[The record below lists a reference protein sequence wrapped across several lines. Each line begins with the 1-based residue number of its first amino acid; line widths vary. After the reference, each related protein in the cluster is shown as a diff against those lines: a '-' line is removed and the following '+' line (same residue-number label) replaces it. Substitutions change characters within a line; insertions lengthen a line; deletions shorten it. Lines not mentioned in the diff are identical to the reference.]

1 MELKEFM
8 TNMRNM
14 INDVRVKGFSYSTSL
29 NVPSLSDC
37 DLTYESGDAKKGKC
51 IETCVLFVDIRNSV
65 ELTRKHNS
73 ETMGRIYTAFT
84 KGVLNAAREYNGYVR
99 NIIGDRVMVVFPV
112 SNCFVN
118 AVNCAIT
125 INHISQMINEVFR
138 NVNFHCGIGVDYGEM
153 RVIKV
158 GIERKGEEN
167 IENKGL
173 VWVGKPAN
181 LASRLTDFAG
191 KTVEDEFYNVAGEF
205 YYYDPLGIPSFLCK
219 PRNGWFKDSRK
230 LTAEQLA
237 RELDYSPVNGL
248 NIHIRNISSFMRI
261 TEKYEYSPILISDE
275 VHREYIK
282 QNSQESKHWKQE
294 TREIKDITYK
304 VWGADLRWKLA

>member
-99 NIIGDRVMVVFPV
+99 NIIGDRVMVVLPV

-125 INHISQMINEVFR
+125 INHISQMINEVFTS
-138 NVNFHCGIGVDYGEM
+138 VDFHCGIGIDYGEM

-158 GIERKGEEN
+158 GIERRGNEN
-167 IENKGL
+167 AENKGL

-191 KTVEDEFYNVAGEF
+191 KTVEDEFYNVTGDF
-205 YYYDPLGIPSFLCK
+205 YHYDPLGIPPLLGK
-219 PRNGWFKDSRK
+219 PRNGWFRESKK

-237 RELDYSPVNGL
+237 HELYYSANGL
-248 NIHIRNISSFMRI
+248 NIHIHNISSFDKN
-261 TEKYEYSPILISDE
+261 TEQYKYSPILISDK
-275 VHREYIK
+275 VYSEYIK
-282 QNSQESKHWKQE
+282 QNPQEFKHWKQE
-294 TREIKDITYK
+294 TRGVKDISYK
-304 VWGADLRWKLA
+304 VWGANLHWRLT

>member
-125 INHISQMINEVFR
+125 INHISQMINEVFTS
-138 NVNFHCGIGVDYGEM
+138 VDFHCGIGIDYGEM

-158 GIERKGEEN
+158 GIERRGNEKAEN
-167 IENKGL
+167 EGL

-191 KTVEDEFYNVAGEF
+191 KTVEDEFYNVTGDF
-205 YYYDPLGIPSFLCK
+205 YHYDPLGIPPLLGK
-219 PRNGWFKDSRK
+219 PRNGWFRESKK

-237 RELDYSPVNGL
+237 HELYYSANGL
-248 NIHIRNISSFMRI
+248 NIHIHNISSFDKN
-261 TEKYEYSPILISDE
+261 TEQYKYSPILISDK
-275 VHREYIK
+275 VYSEYIK
-282 QNSQESKHWKQE
+282 QNPQEFKHWKQE
-294 TREIKDITYK
+294 TRGVKDISYK
-304 VWGADLRWKLA
+304 VWGANLHWRLT

>member
-1 MELKEFM
+1 MGLKDFI
-8 TNMRNM
+8 TDVRNM
-14 INDVRVKGFSYSTSL
+14 IDDVHTKGFTYNTSSK
-29 NVPSLSDC
+29 VPSLSDC

-65 ELTRKHNS
+65 ELTREHDT

-84 KGVLNAAREYNGYVR
+84 KGVLNAAREHDGYVR

-125 INHISQMINEVFR
+125 INHISQIINEIFTSVD
-138 NVNFHCGIGVDYGEM
+138 FHCGIGVDYGEM

-158 GIERKGEEN
+158 GIERKGNEN
-167 IENKGL
+167 TENKGL

-191 KTVEDEFYNVAGEF
+191 KTVEDEFYNVTGDF

-237 RELDYSPVNGL
+237 NTLYYSTNGL
-248 NIHIRNISSFMRI
+248 NINIHNISSFEKK
-261 TEKYEYSPILISDE
+261 TESYKYNPILISDKVYLE
-275 VHREYIK
+275 FKKLSPQRALKWE
-282 QNSQESKHWKQE
+282 QEK
-294 TREIKDITYK
+294 REIKDITYK
-304 VWGADLRWKLA
+304 VWGADLHWQLT

>member
-51 IETCVLFVDIRNSV
+51 IETCVLFVDIRNSI

-125 INHISQMINEVFR
+125 INHISQMINEVFTS
-138 NVNFHCGIGVDYGEM
+138 VDFHCGIGIDYGEM

-158 GIERKGEEN
+158 GIERRGNEN
-167 IENKGL
+167 AENKGL

-191 KTVEDEFYNVAGEF
+191 KTVEDEFYNVTGDF
-205 YYYDPLGIPSFLCK
+205 YHYDPLGIPPLLGK
-219 PRNGWFKDSRK
+219 PRNGWFRESKK

-237 RELDYSPVNGL
+237 HELYYSANGL
-248 NIHIRNISSFMRI
+248 NIHIHNISSFDKN
-261 TEKYEYSPILISDE
+261 TEQYKYSPILISDK
-275 VHREYIK
+275 VYSEYIK
-282 QNSQESKHWKQE
+282 QNPQEFKHWKQE
-294 TREIKDITYK
+294 TRGVKDISYK
-304 VWGADLRWKLA
+304 VWGANLHWRLT

>member
-1 MELKEFM
+1 MGLKDFM
-8 TNMRNM
+8 TDMRNM
-14 INDVRVKGFSYSTSL
+14 IDDVHTKGFTYNTSSK
-29 NVPSLSDC
+29 VPSLSDS

-65 ELTRKHNS
+65 ELTREHDT

-84 KGVLNAAREYNGYVR
+84 KGVLNAAREHNGYVR

-112 SNCFVN
+112 NNCFVN

-125 INHISQMINEVFR
+125 INHISQMINEVFTS
-138 NVNFHCGIGVDYGEM
+138 VDFHCGIGIDYGEM

-158 GIERKGEEN
+158 GIERRGNEN
-167 IENKGL
+167 AENKGL

-191 KTVEDEFYNVAGEF
+191 KTVEDEFYNVTGDF
-205 YYYDPLGIPSFLCK
+205 YHYDPLGIPPLLGK
-219 PRNGWFKDSRK
+219 PRNGWFRESKK

-237 RELDYSPVNGL
+237 HELYYSANGL
-248 NIHIRNISSFMRI
+248 NIHIHNISSFDKN
-261 TEKYEYSPILISDE
+261 TEQYKYSPILISDK
-275 VHREYIK
+275 VYSEYIK
-282 QNSQESKHWKQE
+282 QNPQEFKHWKQE
-294 TREIKDITYK
+294 TRGVKDISYK
-304 VWGADLRWKLA
+304 VWGANLHWRLT

>member
-125 INHISQMINEVFR
+125 INHISQMINEVFTS
-138 NVNFHCGIGVDYGEM
+138 VDFHCGIGIDYGEM

-158 GIERKGEEN
+158 GIERRGNEN
-167 IENKGL
+167 AENKGL
-173 VWVGKPAN
+173 VWVGKLAN

-191 KTVEDEFYNVAGEF
+191 KTVEDEFYNVTGDF
-205 YYYDPLGIPSFLCK
+205 YHYDPLGIPPLLGK
-219 PRNGWFKDSRK
+219 PRNGWFRESKK

-237 RELDYSPVNGL
+237 HELYYSANGL
-248 NIHIRNISSFMRI
+248 NIHIHNISSFDKN
-261 TEKYEYSPILISDE
+261 TEQYKYSPILISDK
-275 VHREYIK
+275 VYSEYIK
-282 QNSQESKHWKQE
+282 QNPQEFKHWKQE
-294 TREIKDITYK
+294 TRGVKDISYK
-304 VWGADLRWKLA
+304 VWGANLHWRLT

>member
-125 INHISQMINEVFR
+125 INHISQMINEVFTS
-138 NVNFHCGIGVDYGEM
+138 VDFHCGIGIDYGEM

-158 GIERKGEEN
+158 GIERRGNEN
-167 IENKGL
+167 AENKGL

-191 KTVEDEFYNVAGEF
+191 KTVEDEFYNVTGDF
-205 YYYDPLGIPSFLCK
+205 YHYDPLGIPPLLGK
-219 PRNGWFKDSRK
+219 PRNGWFRESKK

-237 RELDYSPVNGL
+237 HELYYSANGL
-248 NIHIRNISSFMRI
+248 NIHIHNISSFDKN
-261 TEKYEYSPILISDE
+261 TEQYKYSPILISDK
-275 VHREYIK
+275 VYSEYIK
-282 QNSQESKHWKQE
+282 QNPQEFKHWKQE
-294 TREIKDITYK
+294 TRGVKDIS
-304 VWGADLRWKLA
+304 

>member
-14 INDVRVKGFSYSTSL
+14 INDVRVTGFWYSTSL

-125 INHISQMINEVFR
+125 INHISQMINEVFTS
-138 NVNFHCGIGVDYGEM
+138 VDFHCGIGIDYGEM

-158 GIERKGEEN
+158 GIERRGNEN
-167 IENKGL
+167 AENKGL

-191 KTVEDEFYNVAGEF
+191 KTVEDEFYNVTGDF
-205 YYYDPLGIPSFLCK
+205 YHYDPLGIPPLLGK
-219 PRNGWFKDSRK
+219 PRNGWFRESKK

-237 RELDYSPVNGL
+237 HELYYSANGL
-248 NIHIRNISSFMRI
+248 NIHIHNISSFDKN
-261 TEKYEYSPILISDE
+261 TEQYKYSPILISDK
-275 VHREYIK
+275 VYSEYIK
-282 QNSQESKHWKQE
+282 QNPQEFKHWKQE
-294 TREIKDITYK
+294 TRGVKDISYK
-304 VWGADLRWKLA
+304 VWGANLHWRLT

>member
-125 INHISQMINEVFR
+125 INHISQLINEVFTS
-138 NVNFHCGIGVDYGEM
+138 VDFHCGIGIDYGEM

-158 GIERKGEEN
+158 GIERRGNEN
-167 IENKGL
+167 AENKGL

-191 KTVEDEFYNVAGEF
+191 KTVEDEFYNVTGDF
-205 YYYDPLGIPSFLCK
+205 YHYDPLGIPPLLGK
-219 PRNGWFKDSRK
+219 PRNGWFRESKK

-237 RELDYSPVNGL
+237 HELYYSANGL
-248 NIHIRNISSFMRI
+248 NIHIHNISSFDKN
-261 TEKYEYSPILISDE
+261 TEQYKYSPILISDK
-275 VHREYIK
+275 VYSEYIK
-282 QNSQESKHWKQE
+282 QNPQEFKHWKQE
-294 TREIKDITYK
+294 TRGVKDISYK
-304 VWGADLRWKLA
+304 VWGANLHWRLT

>member
-73 ETMGRIYTAFT
+73 ETIGRIYTAFT

-125 INHISQMINEVFR
+125 INHISQMINEVFTS
-138 NVNFHCGIGVDYGEM
+138 VDFHCGIGIDYGEM

-158 GIERKGEEN
+158 GIERRGNEN
-167 IENKGL
+167 AENKGL

-191 KTVEDEFYNVAGEF
+191 KTVEDEFYNVTGDF
-205 YYYDPLGIPSFLCK
+205 YHYDPLGIPPLLGK
-219 PRNGWFKDSRK
+219 PRNGWFRESKK

-237 RELDYSPVNGL
+237 HELYYSANGL
-248 NIHIRNISSFMRI
+248 NIHIHNISSFDKN
-261 TEKYEYSPILISDE
+261 TEQYKYSPILISDK
-275 VHREYIK
+275 VYSEYIK
-282 QNSQESKHWKQE
+282 QNPQEFKHWKQE
-294 TREIKDITYK
+294 TRGVKDISYK
-304 VWGADLRWKLA
+304 VWGANLHWRLT

>member
-1 MELKEFM
+1 MGLKDFM
-8 TNMRNM
+8 TDMRNTM
-14 INDVRVKGFSYSTSL
+14 DDVRIKSFTYNTSSK
-29 NVPSLSDC
+29 VPSLSDC

-65 ELTRKHNS
+65 ELTREHDT

-84 KGVLNAAREYNGYVR
+84 KGVLNAAREHNGYVR

-167 IENKGL
+167 AENKGL

-191 KTVEDEFYNVAGEF
+191 KTVEDEFYNVTGDF
-205 YYYDPLGIPSFLCK
+205 YYYDPLGIMSLLCK
-219 PRNGWFKDSRK
+219 PRNGWFKESRK

-237 RELDYSPVNGL
+237 HELYYSSGNGL
-248 NIHIRNISSFMRI
+248 NIHIHNISSFERI
-261 TEKYEYSPILISDE
+261 SEKYEYKPILISDK
-275 VHREYIK
+275 VYREYIE
-282 QNSQESKHWKQE
+282 QNPQESKYWKQE

-304 VWGADLRWKLA
+304 VWGADLHWKLT

>member
-1 MELKEFM
+1 MELKVFM

-125 INHISQMINEVFR
+125 INHISQMINEVFTS
-138 NVNFHCGIGVDYGEM
+138 VDFHCGIGIDYGEM

-158 GIERKGEEN
+158 GIERRGNEN
-167 IENKGL
+167 AENKGL

-191 KTVEDEFYNVAGEF
+191 KTVEDEFYNVTGDF
-205 YYYDPLGIPSFLCK
+205 YHYDPLGIPPLLGK
-219 PRNGWFKDSRK
+219 PRNGWFRESKK

-237 RELDYSPVNGL
+237 HELYYSANGL
-248 NIHIRNISSFMRI
+248 NIHIHNISSFDKN
-261 TEKYEYSPILISDE
+261 TEQYKYSPILISDK
-275 VHREYIK
+275 VYSEYIK
-282 QNSQESKHWKQE
+282 QNPQESKHWKQE
-294 TREIKDITYK
+294 TRGVKDISYK
-304 VWGADLRWKLA
+304 VWGANLHWRLT

>member
-99 NIIGDRVMVVFPV
+99 NIIGDRGMGVFPV

-125 INHISQMINEVFR
+125 INHISQMINEVFTS
-138 NVNFHCGIGVDYGEM
+138 VDFHCGIGIDYGEM

-158 GIERKGEEN
+158 GIERRGNEN
-167 IENKGL
+167 AENKGL

-191 KTVEDEFYNVAGEF
+191 KTVEDEFYNVTGDF
-205 YYYDPLGIPSFLCK
+205 YHYDPLGIPPLLGK
-219 PRNGWFKDSRK
+219 PRNGWFRESKK

-237 RELDYSPVNGL
+237 HELYYSANGL
-248 NIHIRNISSFMRI
+248 NIHIHNISSFDKN
-261 TEKYEYSPILISDE
+261 TEQYKYSPILISDK
-275 VHREYIK
+275 VYSEYIK
-282 QNSQESKHWKQE
+282 QNPQEFKHWKQE
-294 TREIKDITYK
+294 TRGVKDISYK
-304 VWGADLRWKLA
+304 VWGANLHWRLT

>member
-37 DLTYESGDAKKGKC
+37 DLTYESGDAKNGKC

-125 INHISQMINEVFR
+125 INHISQMINEVFTS
-138 NVNFHCGIGVDYGEM
+138 VDFHCGIGIDYGEM

-158 GIERKGEEN
+158 GIERRGNEN
-167 IENKGL
+167 AENKGL

-191 KTVEDEFYNVAGEF
+191 KTVEDEFYNVTGDF
-205 YYYDPLGIPSFLCK
+205 YHYDPLGIPPLLGK
-219 PRNGWFKDSRK
+219 PRNGWFRESKK

-237 RELDYSPVNGL
+237 HELYYSANGL
-248 NIHIRNISSFMRI
+248 NIHIHNISSFDKN
-261 TEKYEYSPILISDE
+261 TEQYKYSPILISDK
-275 VHREYIK
+275 VYSEYIK
-282 QNSQESKHWKQE
+282 QNPQEFKHWKQE
-294 TREIKDITYK
+294 TRGVKDISYK
-304 VWGADLRWKLA
+304 VWGANLHWRLT

>member
-29 NVPSLSDC
+29 NVSSLSDC

-125 INHISQMINEVFR
+125 INHISQMINEVFTS
-138 NVNFHCGIGVDYGEM
+138 VDFHCGIGIDYGEM

-158 GIERKGEEN
+158 GIERRGNEN
-167 IENKGL
+167 AENKGL

-191 KTVEDEFYNVAGEF
+191 KTVEDEFYNVTGDF
-205 YYYDPLGIPSFLCK
+205 YHYDPLGIPPLLGK
-219 PRNGWFKDSRK
+219 PRNGWFRESKK

-237 RELDYSPVNGL
+237 HELYYSANGL
-248 NIHIRNISSFMRI
+248 NIHIHNISSFDKN
-261 TEKYEYSPILISDE
+261 TEQYKYSPILISDK
-275 VHREYIK
+275 VYSEYIK
-282 QNSQESKHWKQE
+282 QNPQEFKHWKQE
-294 TREIKDITYK
+294 TRGVKDISYK
-304 VWGADLRWKLA
+304 VWGANLHWRLT

>member
-125 INHISQMINEVFR
+125 INHISQMINEVFTS
-138 NVNFHCGIGVDYGEM
+138 VDFHCGIGIDYGEM

-158 GIERKGEEN
+158 GIERRGNEN
-167 IENKGL
+167 AENKGL

-191 KTVEDEFYNVAGEF
+191 KTVEDEFYNVTGDF
-205 YYYDPLGIPSFLCK
+205 YHYDPLGIPPLLGK
-219 PRNGWFKDSRK
+219 PRNGWFRESKK

-237 RELDYSPVNGL
+237 HELYYSANGL
-248 NIHIRNISSFMRI
+248 NIHIHNISSFDKN
-261 TEKYEYSPILISDE
+261 TEQYKYSPILISDR
-275 VHREYIK
+275 VYSEYIK
-282 QNSQESKHWKQE
+282 QNPQEFKHWKQE
-294 TREIKDITYK
+294 TRGVKDISYK
-304 VWGADLRWKLA
+304 VWGANLHWRLT

>member
-125 INHISQMINEVFR
+125 INHISQMINEVFTS
-138 NVNFHCGIGVDYGEM
+138 VDFHCGIGIDYGEM

-158 GIERKGEEN
+158 GIERRGNEN
-167 IENKGL
+167 AENKGL

-191 KTVEDEFYNVAGEF
+191 KTVEDEFYNVTGDF
-205 YYYDPLGIPSFLCK
+205 YHYDPLGIPPLLGK
-219 PRNGWFKDSRK
+219 PRNGWFRESKK

-237 RELDYSPVNGL
+237 HELYYSANGL
-248 NIHIRNISSFMRI
+248 NIHIHNISSFDKN
-261 TEKYEYSPILISDE
+261 TEQYKYSPILISDK
-275 VHREYIK
+275 VYSEYIK
-282 QNSQESKHWKQE
+282 QNPQEFKHWKQE
-294 TREIKDITYK
+294 TRGIKDISYK
-304 VWGADLRWKLA
+304 VWGANLHWRLT

>member
-1 MELKEFM
+1 M

-125 INHISQMINEVFR
+125 INHISQMINEVFTS
-138 NVNFHCGIGVDYGEM
+138 VDFHCGIGIDYGEM

-158 GIERKGEEN
+158 GIERRGNEN
-167 IENKGL
+167 AENKGL

-191 KTVEDEFYNVAGEF
+191 KTVEDEFYNVTGDF
-205 YYYDPLGIPSFLCK
+205 YHYDPLGIPPLLGK
-219 PRNGWFKDSRK
+219 PRNGWFRESKK

-237 RELDYSPVNGL
+237 HELYYSANGL
-248 NIHIRNISSFMRI
+248 NIHIHNISSFDKN
-261 TEKYEYSPILISDE
+261 TEQYKYSPILISDK
-275 VHREYIK
+275 VYSEYIK
-282 QNSQESKHWKQE
+282 QNPQEFKHWKQE
-294 TREIKDITYK
+294 TRGVKDISYK
-304 VWGADLRWKLA
+304 VWGANLHWRLT

>member
-125 INHISQMINEVFR
+125 INHISQMINEVFTS
-138 NVNFHCGIGVDYGEM
+138 VDFHCGIGIDYGEM

-158 GIERKGEEN
+158 GIERRGNEN
-167 IENKGL
+167 AENKGL

-191 KTVEDEFYNVAGEF
+191 KTVEDEFYNVTGDF
-205 YYYDPLGIPSFLCK
+205 YHYDPLGIPPLLGK
-219 PRNGWFKDSRK
+219 PRNGWFRESKK

-237 RELDYSPVNGL
+237 HELYYSANGL
-248 NIHIRNISSFMRI
+248 NIHIHNISSFDKN
-261 TEKYEYSPILISDE
+261 TEQYKYSPILISDK
-275 VHREYIK
+275 VYSEYIK
-282 QNSQESKHWKQE
+282 QNPQEFKHWKQE
-294 TREIKDITYK
+294 TREVKDISYK
-304 VWGADLRWKLA
+304 VWGANLHWRLT

>member
-125 INHISQMINEVFR
+125 INHISQMINEVFTS
-138 NVNFHCGIGVDYGEM
+138 VDFHCGIGIDYGEM

-158 GIERKGEEN
+158 GIERRGNEN
-167 IENKGL
+167 AENKGL

-191 KTVEDEFYNVAGEF
+191 KTVEDECNWR
-205 YYYDPLGIPSFLCK
+205 FL
-219 PRNGWFKDSRK
+219 S
-230 LTAEQLA
+230 L
-237 RELDYSPVNGL
+237 
-248 NIHIRNISSFMRI
+248 
-261 TEKYEYSPILISDE
+261 
-275 VHREYIK
+275 
-282 QNSQESKHWKQE
+282 
-294 TREIKDITYK
+294 
-304 VWGADLRWKLA
+304 

>member
-125 INHISQMINEVFR
+125 INHISQMINEVFTS
-138 NVNFHCGIGVDYGEM
+138 VDFHCGIGIDYGEM

-158 GIERKGEEN
+158 GIERRGNEN
-167 IENKGL
+167 AENKGL

-191 KTVEDEFYNVAGEF
+191 KTVEDEFYNVTGDF
-205 YYYDPLGIPSFLCK
+205 YHYDPLGIPPLLGK
-219 PRNGWFKDSRK
+219 PRNGWFRESKK

-237 RELDYSPVNGL
+237 HELYYSANGL
-248 NIHIRNISSFMRI
+248 NIHIHNISSFDKN
-261 TEKYEYSPILISDE
+261 TEQYKYSPILISDK
-275 VHREYIK
+275 VYSEYIK
-282 QNSQESKHWKQE
+282 QNPQEFKHWKQE
-294 TREIKDITYK
+294 TRGVKDISYK
-304 VWGADLRWKLA
+304 VWGANLHWRLT

>member
-125 INHISQMINEVFR
+125 INHISQMINEVFTS
-138 NVNFHCGIGVDYGEM
+138 VDFHCGIGIDYGEM

-158 GIERKGEEN
+158 GIERRGNEN
-167 IENKGL
+167 AENKGL

-191 KTVEDEFYNVAGEF
+191 KTVEDEFYNVTGDF
-205 YYYDPLGIPSFLCK
+205 YHYDPLGIPPLLGK
-219 PRNGWFKDSRK
+219 PRNGWFRESKK

-237 RELDYSPVNGL
+237 HELYYSANGL
-248 NIHIRNISSFMRI
+248 NIHIHNISSFDKN
-261 TEKYEYSPILISDE
+261 TEQYKYSPILISDK
-275 VHREYIK
+275 VYSEYIK
-282 QNSQESKHWKQE
+282 PQIRN
-294 TREIKDITYK
+294 
-304 VWGADLRWKLA
+304 

>member
-125 INHISQMINEVFR
+125 INHISQMINEVFTS
-138 NVNFHCGIGVDYGEM
+138 VDFHCGIGIDYGEM

-158 GIERKGEEN
+158 GIERRGNEN
-167 IENKGL
+167 AENKGL

-191 KTVEDEFYNVAGEF
+191 KTVEDEFYNVTGDF
-205 YYYDPLGIPSFLCK
+205 YHYDPLGIPPLLGK
-219 PRNGWFKDSRK
+219 PRNGWFRESKK

-237 RELDYSPVNGL
+237 HELYYSANGL
-248 NIHIRNISSFMRI
+248 NIHIHNISSFDKN
-261 TEKYEYSPILISDE
+261 TEQYKYSPILILDKVYS
-275 VHREYIK
+275 EYIK
-282 QNSQESKHWKQE
+282 QNPQEFKHWKQE
-294 TREIKDITYK
+294 TRGVKDISYK
-304 VWGADLRWKLA
+304 VWGANLHWRLT

>member
-125 INHISQMINEVFR
+125 INHISQMINEVFTS
-138 NVNFHCGIGVDYGEM
+138 VDFHCGIGIDYGEM

-158 GIERKGEEN
+158 GIERRGNEN
-167 IENKGL
+167 AENKGL

-191 KTVEDEFYNVAGEF
+191 KTVEDEFYNVTGDF
-205 YYYDPLGIPSFLCK
+205 YHYDPLGIPPLLGK
-219 PRNGWFKDSRK
+219 PRNGWFRESKK

-237 RELDYSPVNGL
+237 HELYYSANGL
-248 NIHIRNISSFMRI
+248 NIHIHNISSFDKN
-261 TEKYEYSPILISDE
+261 TEQYKYSPILISDK
-275 VHREYIK
+275 VYSEYIK
-282 QNSQESKHWKQE
+282 QNPQEFKHWKH
-294 TREIKDITYK
+294 YCPVK
-304 VWGADLRWKLA
+304 VDK

>member
-125 INHISQMINEVFR
+125 INHISQMINEVFTS
-138 NVNFHCGIGVDYGEM
+138 VDFHCGIGIDYGEM

-158 GIERKGEEN
+158 GIERRGNEN
-167 IENKGL
+167 AENKGL

-191 KTVEDEFYNVAGEF
+191 KTVEDEFYNVTGDF
-205 YYYDPLGIPSFLCK
+205 YHYDPLGIPPLLGK
-219 PRNGWFKDSRK
+219 PRNGWFRESKK

-237 RELDYSPVNGL
+237 HELYYSANGL
-248 NIHIRNISSFMRI
+248 NIHIHNISSFDKN
-261 TEKYEYSPILISDE
+261 TEQYKYSPILISDK
-275 VHREYIK
+275 VYSEYIK
-282 QNSQESKHWKQE
+282 QNPQEF
-294 TREIKDITYK
+294 R
-304 VWGADLRWKLA
+304 

>member
-125 INHISQMINEVFR
+125 INHISQMINEVFTS
-138 NVNFHCGIGVDYGEM
+138 VDFHCGIGIDYGEM

-158 GIERKGEEN
+158 GIERRGNEN
-167 IENKGL
+167 AENKGL

-191 KTVEDEFYNVAGEF
+191 KTVEDEFYNVTGDF
-205 YYYDPLGIPSFLCK
+205 YHYDPLGIPPLLGK
-219 PRNGWFKDSRK
+219 PRNGWVRESKK

-237 RELDYSPVNGL
+237 HEVYYSANGL
-248 NIHIRNISSFMRI
+248 NIHIHNISSFDKN
-261 TEKYEYSPILISDE
+261 TEQYKYSPILISDK
-275 VHREYIK
+275 VYSEYIK
-282 QNSQESKHWKQE
+282 QNPQEFKHWKQE
-294 TREIKDITYK
+294 TRGVKDISYK
-304 VWGADLRWKLA
+304 VWGANLHWRLT